1 MLLAAGRGQRMEPL
15 STVVA
20 KPALE
25 VLGEPLLSTTLRQLA
40 ACCEPLVVN
49 LHRHPRQVATAV
61 RAVLPERRVRFSW
74 EPELLGGAG
83 GPARARHLF
92 ASGPLLVGNADTL
105 SHLDLAPLLSAA
117 DPDGIVLGL
126 LRHPDPAAWSAI
138 RLAPDGRVS
147 SILPA
152 GVPGD
157 GPPFLFTGFQVL
169 GADVVAA
176 LPSPPAE
183 MAPLWRRLR
192 ETGRLSGKVLTG
204 WWREAGDPGA
214 YRQLVVDR
222 APAEGWCH
230 PDAVVASG
238 VSMARSAVGRGC
250 IVGTHCR
257 LRESVVTAGA
267 VVGDGCE
274 IERCVVAGSFRLP
287 DGLRATCEL
296 LLPQGRLPLPTHA
309 GSLPLTA
316 RT

>member
-1 MLLAAGRGQRMEPL
+1 MEPL

-40 ACCEPLVVN
+40 TCCEPLVVN

-61 RAVLPERRVRFSW
+61 RAVLPKRHVRFSW

-92 ASGPLLVGNADTL
+92 AAAPLLVGNADTL
-105 SHLDLAPLLSAA
+105 SHLDLAPLLAAA

-126 LRHPDPAAWSAI
+126 VRHPDPAAWSAV
-138 RLAPDGRVS
+138 RLATDGRVS

-157 GPPFLFTGFQVL
+157 GQPFLFTGFQVL
-169 GADVVAA
+169 GAGVVAA
-176 LPSPPAE
+176 LPPPPGE
-183 MAPLWRRLR
+183 MAPLWRHLR
-192 ETGRLSGKVLTG
+192 ESGRLSGRVLTG
-204 WWREAGDPGA
+204 WWREAGDPEA
-214 YRQLVVDR
+214 YRRLVVDR
-222 APAEGWCH
+222 APAEGWRH

-238 VSMARSAVGRGC
+238 VSVVRSAVGKGC
-250 IVGTHCR
+250 IVGTDCR
-257 LRESVVTAGA
+257 LQESVVTAGT

-274 IERCVVAGSFRLP
+274 IERCVVAGSFRVP
-287 DGLRATCEL
+287 DGIRATDEL
-296 LLPQGRLPLPTHA
+296 LLPHGRFRLPTHA
-309 GSLPLTA
+309 GPPSLTA
-316 RT
+316 RTWT